1 MNSKLD
7 LRLEAARLATM
18 VDDITPKRIVPTAKE
33 IEAYVLGD
41 AELPETYD
49 ANELLTKSMAILNKG
64 GLGYE
69 VKAEKGTKIAA
80 IGDK

>member
-7 LRLEAARLATM
+7 LRLEAARLAAM
-18 VDDITPKRIVPTAKE
+18 VDGITPERIVPTAKE

-49 ANELLTKSMAILNKG
+49 ANELLAKSMSVLNNVG
-64 GLGYE
+64 FGYE
-69 VKAEKGTKIAA
+69 SKTEEGAKIAA

>member
-18 VDDITPKRIVPTAKE
+18 VDGITPERIVPTAKE

-41 AELPETYD
+41 AELLETYD

>member
-1 MNSKLD
+1 M
-7 LRLEAARLATM
+7 
-18 VDDITPKRIVPTAKE
+18 
-33 IEAYVLGD
+33 LGD
-41 AELPETYD
+41 AELLETYD